1 MTRNEQHTATP
12 LLSVSSTSSYNGR
25 PEWDV
30 VVEVTEDRPENGCFA
45 CDSSTSNSE
54 SVWHGASDRPW
65 CAASSSC
72 DGSGG
77 DLLRPGVPAL
87 NMRKRPRR
95 GGWSSGSIVRATA
108 IAPQIW
114 QCRVAQRCPLILVP
128 FTLRLEQAIYRSYST
143 QQSNSHGVVNLT
155 LRSSNMHLL
164 PMQCLLPCT
173 MWMHCV
179 YDYIYLYIISCR
191 RPGSAPHW

>member
-65 CAASSSC
+65 CAATASSC

-108 IAPQIW
+108 TAPQIW
-114 QCRVAQRCPLILVP
+114 QCAVTAVP
-128 FTLRLEQAIYRSYST
+128 SVPSDLGAFHHRLEQAIYRSHST
-143 QQSNSHGVVNLT
+143 QQSNSHAVVNLT
-155 LRSSNMHLL
+155 LRSNNMYLL

-179 YDYIYLYIISCR
+179 YDYIHLYMIMS
-191 RPGSAPHW
+191 